1 MRHRVATD
9 EIRELAAAY
18 SLGAL
23 EPEEAIA
30 FEAHLAQSCRVCR
43 AELGGFDATVSAL
56 ALSAVEQQ
64 PSFDARPRLFARLN
78 GGYAHDEGDLLR
90 PSGSQFLSIRG
101 AEGEWQ
107 ELCNGVLFKLLYVD
121 DASGLATSLVKMAP
135 GTSLPRH
142 RHRGVEQFFV
152 IEGDCRVQGE
162 KLGPGDFHR
171 AEAGSIHE
179 STYTVDGTMFLL
191 MASEGYE
198 VLEAR

>member
-30 FEAHLAQSCRVCR
+30 FEEHLAQSCNVCR

-56 ALSAVEQQ
+56 AFSAVDQQ
-64 PSFDARPRLFARLN
+64 PSFDARPKLFARLN
-78 GGYAHDEGDLLR
+78 SGYGHEQGDSLKASR
-90 PSGSQFLSIRG
+90 SQFLSIRG
-101 AEGEWQ
+101 AGVEWQ
-107 ELCNGVLFKLLYVD
+107 ELCKGVMFKLLYVD

-142 RHRGVEQFFV
+142 RHRGVEQLFV
-152 IEGDCRVQGE
+152 IEGDCRVHGE
-162 KLGPGDFHR
+162 RLGPGDFHR

-179 STYTVDGTMFLL
+179 STHTVHGTMFLL
-191 MASEGYE
+191 VARQGYE
-198 VLEAR
+198 VL